1 MQKPPSP
8 MEIINPQGKSHEGW
22 YVRRKAGES
31 PRARRRR
38 KAHYVP
44 PFGHYAICG
53 RLMLRR
59 GGQLRVVLSSSR
71 SIGNRGCIECLR
83 GFE

>member
-1 MQKPPSP
+1 MDPS
-8 MEIINPQGKSHEGW
+8 EIINPQAKSHEGW
-22 YVRRKAGES
+22 YVAKKAGES
-31 PRARRRR
+31 ARARRRR

-53 RLMLRR
+53 RLMMRHC
-59 GGQLRVVLSSSR
+59 GQFRADGLS
-71 SIGNRGCIECLR
+71 NALCMECVR